1 MIASGSRKLWTVA
14 FLLAGGAVVDAAA
27 EKPTSVTAAEPVIA
41 AKPPIATKSLSELIR
56 DLDSNRFV
64 VRREATRKLVEM
76 GRPAVAPLVEAAGK
90 GSLEVSV
97 RAIGI
102 LEAMFAGQT
111 DAIDDAETALE
122 RLMVSKNRSAAG
134 RADSVLLA
142 HSELRESRAL
152 TAIRKLGG
160 LVKPGTRVGGN
171 PRMFIPN
178 NPRASGP
185 SDYQI
190 WLSENWKGGDEG
202 LKYVKRL
209 RRLETL
215 YNIKG
220 NGVTQKGLEDL
231 RAALPF
237 LQIQD
242 RGKAYLGI
250 GGATNPFGGIGCY
263 ITRVQTGSAAERG
276 GIQEGDSI
284 VRFGGKEVVDF
295 DALISLIKEK
305 NAGDKVVV
313 EVIRS
318 AKALKLD
325 VVLAGWK

>member
-1 MIASGSRKLWTVA
+1 MTASGTRKLWAVA
-14 FLLAGGAVVDAAA
+14 ILLVWGAVVDAAA
-27 EKPTSVTAAEPVIA
+27 EQPKSATVAEPVAA
-41 AKPPIATKSLSELIR
+41 AKPPVAIKPLAELIR

-64 VRREATRKLVEM
+64 VRRAATRKLVEA
-76 GRPAVAPLVEAAGK
+76 GRPAVVPLAKAAEK

-122 RLMVSKNRSAAG
+122 RLTDSKNRSAAG

-142 HSELRESRAL
+142 NSALRESRAL
-152 TAIRKLGG
+152 AAIRKLGG
-160 LVKPGTRVGGN
+160 LVKPSTRAGGN
-171 PRMFIPN
+171 PRMFVPN
-178 NPRASGP
+178 NPRGSGP

-190 WLSENWKGGDEG
+190 WLSDNWKGGDAG

-220 NGVTQKGLEDL
+220 NGVTNKGLEDL

-250 GGATNPFGGIGCY
+250 GGATNPLGGIGCY
-263 ITRVQTGSAAERG
+263 ISRVQPGSAAERG
-276 GIQEGDSI
+276 GIQERDSI
-284 VRFGGKEVVDF
+284 VRFGGKEVADF
-295 DALISLIKEK
+295 DALIALIKEK
-305 NAGDKVVV
+305 RAGDKVVV

-318 AKALKLD
+318 SKTLKLD